1 MIWCTKNLEEHYKC
15 GNLTITINRDRAQ
28 FHDTIMD
35 LICVNAFNAE
45 ECIHY
50 IDMEKADITT
60 LDAGDMFIA
69 GRFNSLIPIMQEKY
83 LDESTNYYAV
93 AVVKTGTLNDVN
105 SLTDLRQKRACFPW
119 VGSMA
124 GWIVPIYTVI
134 SLTIIKFKY

>member
-1 MIWCTKNLEEHYKC
+1 MTWCTKNIREHYKC
-15 GNLTITINRDRAQ
+15 GNLTTAINRDRAL
-28 FHDTIMD
+28 FDDVIME

-50 IDMEKADITT
+50 IDMEKADVTT

-83 LDESTNYYAV
+83 VGESTNYYAV
-93 AVVKTGTLNDVN
+93 AVVKTGTLQNVH
-105 SLTDLRQKRACFPW
+105 SLAGLRQKRACFPW

-124 GWIVPIYTVI
+124 GWIVPIYTVNCLNI
-134 SLTIIKFKY
+134 LL